1 MERGRK
7 EIGVGAET
15 LTRPAQ
21 AVSRSRHAPRMIPM
35 WLMSFVAG
43 ALWVAGASFS
53 SQDVNDYHCYA
64 LAFWSGARATASL
77 EPGSC
82 LTPISLFS
90 NLPFHTV
97 PLEYGPLA
105 LITFLPPLI
114 VPATWYNTAFFVE
127 MALVGMS
134 IAWLLDRYGPLWSG
148 HVWLIYGLI
157 GSWILVAGR
166 FDAAPAACV
175 VVALLAAQ
183 RGRLTWAY
191 VALALGVLMKLYP
204 LALLPLLLLVSWRER
219 GREPLWRGPAAFVAI
234 VGVVE
239 GWVALIAP
247 ASLLTPFT
255 YMSAR
260 CVQIESAAATFASLW
275 ARVTQVEPDFPYAYN
290 STCEATAAM
299 GASQMIALGL
309 GVVGI
314 ALALALF
321 WRGRISLGLAA
332 LLTLGALLV
341 GSKVL
346 SPQYLIWISP
356 LIALEFGANVFAL
369 VGWSLVGALTTAC
382 FPYAYNGSLSEAF
395 DQGPYPLIVWTAGA
409 RNLLALALGVTV
421 FARQLRPLVPQQ
433 HAGEAS

>member
-1 MERGRK
+1 M
-7 EIGVGAET
+7 GAET
-15 LTRPAQ
+15 LTQPAQ
-21 AVSRSRHAPRMIPM
+21 TATQSLRAPRMIPL
-35 WLMSFVAG
+35 WVMSLCAG

-64 LAFWSGARATASL
+64 LAFWRGAQATASL

-82 LTPISLFS
+82 LTPVSLFS
-90 NLPFHTV
+90 HLPFHTV

-105 LITFLPPLI
+105 LATFLPPLL
-114 VPATWYNTAFFVE
+114 VPPAWYNTAYFVE
-127 MALVGMS
+127 MALVGMA

-191 VALALGVLMKLYP
+191 VALALGALMKLYP
-204 LALLPLLLLVSWRER
+204 LALLPLLLIVSWRER
-219 GREPLWRGPAAFVAI
+219 GRAPLWRGPAAFVAI

-239 GWVALIAP
+239 GGVALIAP

-260 CVQIESAAATFASLW
+260 CVQIESVAATFASLW
-275 ARVTQVEPDFPYAYN
+275 ARVAGVEPDFPYAYN
-290 STCEATAAM
+290 STCEAITAM
-299 GASQMIALGL
+299 GTTQMVALGL
-309 GVVGI
+309 GMVGA

-356 LIALEFGANVFAL
+356 LIALEFGANGFAL

-382 FPYAYNGSLSEAF
+382 FPYAYNGTLTDIFDLS
-395 DQGPYPLIVWTAGA
+395 PYPLIELTAGA
-409 RNLLALALGVTV
+409 RNLLALALDVAV
-421 FARQLRPLVPQQ
+421 FARQVRPLAPQP
-433 HAGEAS
+433 HTGEKP

>member
-1 MERGRK
+1 M
-7 EIGVGAET
+7 GAET
-15 LTRPAQ
+15 LIQPAQ
-21 AVSRSRHAPRMIPM
+21 TATQPRRAPRMIPL
-35 WLMSFVAG
+35 WVMSLCAG

-64 LAFWSGARATASL
+64 LAFWRGAQATASL

-82 LTPISLFS
+82 LTSVSLFS
-90 NLPFHTV
+90 SLPFHTV

-105 LITFLPPLI
+105 LVTFLPPLL
-114 VPATWYNTAFFVE
+114 VPPAWYNTAFFVE
-127 MALVGMS
+127 MALVGMA

-204 LALLPLLLLVSWRER
+204 LALLPLLLIVSWRER
-219 GREPLWRGPAAFVAI
+219 GRAPLWRGPAAFVAI

-239 GWVALIAP
+239 GGVALIAP

-260 CVQIESAAATFASLW
+260 CVQIESVAATFASLW
-275 ARVTQVEPDFPYAYN
+275 ARVAGVEPEFPYAYN

-299 GASQMIALGL
+299 GTTQVVALGL
-309 GVVGI
+309 GVVGV

-356 LIALEFGANVFAL
+356 LIALEFGANGFAL

-382 FPYAYNGSLSEAF
+382 FPYAYNGTLTDIFGLS
-395 DQGPYPLIVWTAGA
+395 PYPLIELTAGA
-409 RNLLALALGVTV
+409 RNLLALALGVAV
-421 FARQLRPLVPQQ
+421 FGRQLRPHAPQP
-433 HAGEAS
+433 HTGETP